1 MKKRMVSSGVVL
13 AVLIAMFLIIFPQTE
28 ILTENELIAFRY
40 SDDISEFESELSVN
54 ENYMYYDK
62 LDISIHNVDIQ
73 KFFIFYV
80 IRMEYIEGNY
90 CETEFLLKE
99 EYIADFL
106 QRAEIQYNSH
116 NVDVAELIAGKMV
129 IVGNTRYFTEE
140 EKMVIE
146 YTMDDNYGIMYL
158 FESDGLLVIQVGE
171 SDEGPKFIAY
181 K

>member
-1 MKKRMVSSGVVL
+1 MKKRMISSGVVL
-13 AVLIAMFLIIFPQTE
+13 AVMIAMFLIIFPQTE

-62 LDISIHNVDIQ
+62 LDISLHNIDIQ
-73 KFFIFYV
+73 KFLFFYV
-80 IRMEYIEGNY
+80 IRMDYIEGNY
-90 CETEFLLKE
+90 CETEFQLEE
-99 EYIADFL
+99 EYIKNFL
-106 QRAEIQYNSH
+106 ESARIEYNSH
-116 NVDVAELIAGKMV
+116 DVNVAELIKGKTAV
-129 IVGNTRYFTEE
+129 VGNTRYFTEE

-146 YTMDDNYGIMYL
+146 YTMDDNYEIMYL